1 MKLENARGT
10 RDYLPEEK
18 IARDRIVDTLRN
30 VFETFGY
37 SPLETPA
44 LERFDVLS
52 SKYAGG
58 SEILKETF
66 KLIDQGKRELGM
78 RYDLTVPLSRVV
90 GQNPN
95 LKFPF
100 KRYQIEKVW
109 RDGPVG
115 PGRYREFLQADVD
128 IIGVKNVAAE
138 AELIEIALVAFERLG
153 LDIVVKFNNRK
164 ILNAILDFAGVPQ
177 EKHDATILTIDKLDK
192 IGKDELKKELE
203 QAVRLDE
210 GQVKKLLELIIQPGK
225 NEQKVVALR
234 LKLKGAE
241 AEEAIK
247 EIEDLL
253 AIADFENV
261 IFDVS
266 LARGLSYYTGTVFE
280 AVLNDNKIKSSV
292 AGGGRYDRMI
302 GALLGQ
308 AREYPAVGIS
318 FGVDRIFAA
327 LDKGEKDKTVTK
339 IFVIPIKTYKE
350 SLEITRKLREAGIKA
365 DMDMQGKGPS
375 RNLDYANSLGIP
387 YALFVG
393 GQEIQEKKFK
403 LKDMKSGKEELLGIN
418 EVIDRLKS

>member
-1 MKLENARGT
+1 M
-10 RDYLPEEK
+10 
-18 IARDRIVDTLRN
+18 
-30 VFETFGY
+30 
-37 SPLETPA
+37 
-44 LERFDVLS
+44 
-52 SKYAGG
+52 
-58 SEILKETF
+58 
-66 KLIDQGKRELGM
+66 
-78 RYDLTVPLSRVV
+78 
-90 GQNPN
+90 
-95 LKFPF
+95 
-100 KRYQIEKVW
+100 W